1 MLSGLAWTALVMGL
15 AGGPH
20 CAGMCAAACGGMY
33 RLAGGSHWANALKF
47 QAGRL
52 CGYAL
57 AGALSAYAVQNL
69 AWLTGQT
76 TALRPVWTLFH
87 GAVMVWG
94 VMLLI
99 FARQPV
105 WADGLGQR
113 VWSGL
118 QRRMTRPSQP
128 HEPSRRHGLMAVGVS
143 WALMPCGLLYSAL
156 LVASLSS
163 SPLGGAWVMAMFA
176 AGSSLGLA
184 AGPWLWLR
192 LQSSKAPRRQALG
205 MRVAGAS
212 LTAVAAWALLHTLD
226 PRVLV
231 YCRSLVAGI

>member
-1 MLSGLAWTALVMGL
+1 MFSGLAWTALLMGL

-33 RLAGGSHWANALKF
+33 RLSGGSHWANAFKF
-47 QAGRL
+47 QLGRL
-52 CGYAL
+52 FGYAL
-57 AGALSAYAVQNL
+57 AGALAAYAVQNL
-69 AWLTGQT
+69 AWLTSQT
-76 TALRPVWTLFH
+76 SALRPVWTLFH
-87 GAVMVWG
+87 GAVLVWG

-105 WADGLGQR
+105 WVDGLGRR

-118 QRRMTRPSQP
+118 QGRMARPSQP
-128 HEPSRRHGLMAVGVS
+128 HGLSRRYGLLAVGVS

-156 LVASLSS
+156 LVASLSN
-163 SPLGGAWVMAMFA
+163 SPLEGAGVMALFA

-192 LQSSKAPRRQALG
+192 LQSWRSPARQALS

-212 LTAVAAWALLHTLD
+212 LSLVAAWALLHGMD
-226 PRVLV
+226 PRVLD
-231 YCRSLVAGI
+231 YCRSLVAGL